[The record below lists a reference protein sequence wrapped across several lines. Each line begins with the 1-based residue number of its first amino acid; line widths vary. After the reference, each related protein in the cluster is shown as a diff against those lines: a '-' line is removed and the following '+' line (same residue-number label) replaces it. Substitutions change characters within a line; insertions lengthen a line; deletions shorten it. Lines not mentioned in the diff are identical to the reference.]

1 MAGLLLRLLQAPLP
15 VRRGSPQ
22 GAPRFLGGDPPLPAT
37 EPAPE
42 PAPEPAAPL
51 GAAGAPPGDAALYI
65 VEALCTASAVIDMT
79 GDSD

>member
-22 GAPRFLGGDPPLPAT
+22 GAPRFLGGDPPLPA
-37 EPAPE
+37 PE

-51 GAAGAPPGDAALYI
+51 DAAGAPPGDAALYI